1 MPAKSEYIMHRY
13 PGEVPE
19 ARIKGGI
26 ERGCKMTLSKIEQET
41 IIIYN
46 ELEKT
51 ANIDTCN
58 KALSKK
64 LKALEQERPEEVQ
77 ALEVTA
83 YGVQYKVPKKWVR
96 VKPGPRFSDEQKQA
110 ATKRLKK

>member
-1 MPAKSEYIMHRY
+1 MHRY

-26 ERGCKMTLSKIEQET
+26 ERGCKMARSKIEQET
-41 IIIYN
+41 IINFNEAEETADIYTYN
-46 ELEKT
+46 
-51 ANIDTCN
+51 ANL
-58 KALSKK
+58 KRRLAK
-64 LKALEQERPEEVQ
+64 LAQERPEEVQ